1 MEIFSVSFIR
11 FRRLLKSFKY
21 AISGLLY
28 VLKEEQNFRIHILAT
43 IIVVILIFTL
53 EVSEYE
59 AFILIISISL
69 VLIGELVNS
78 VFERIVDILKP
89 RLHPYAE
96 KVKDMMAAIVLI
108 ASLSSIILGLW
119 IFVPKI
125 LALSK

>member
-1 MEIFSVSFIR
+1 MSFLR
-11 FRRLLKSFKY
+11 FRRLFKSFRY
-21 AISGLLY
+21 AFSGLLY

-43 IIVVILIFTL
+43 IIVVILMFAL
-53 EVSEYE
+53 KVSEYE
-59 AFILIISISL
+59 AFVLIISISL

-108 ASLSSIILGLW
+108 VSLSSIILGLW

-125 LALSK
+125 LAFFK

>member
-1 MEIFSVSFIR
+1 MSFLR
-11 FRRLLKSFKY
+11 FHRLLKSFKY
-21 AISGLLY
+21 AISGFLY
-28 VLKEEQNFRIHILAT
+28 ALKEEQNFRIHILAT
-43 IIVVILIFTL
+43 IIVVILMFAL
-53 EVSEYE
+53 EVSKYE
-59 AFILIISISL
+59 AFVLIISISL

-125 LALSK
+125 LALFK